1 MSRTFT
7 NPHIWKLR
15 LSSFDRTL
23 YDVRGPSDDSS
34 QPVPRKRQPLAVAT
48 AIHLAAIEETM
59 AKRHPRQSKSDA
71 TAPARPDRD
80 PKHPGATEIRVP
92 AIHDLA
98 KRLRFAPQQGR
109 IWLDDQRMML
119 MHISSL
125 GALRQE
131 LIESLGKETAR
142 GLITRIGYQ
151 AGTHDAAMAR
161 KVRAG
166 FNSYDDFLAGP
177 QLVSLE
183 GMVHC
188 EPVALDIDVQ
198 RGHYFGDFYLIDSS
212 EAEAHVASYGIG
224 NEPVCWMLIGY
235 ACGYTSAFMGRPI
248 LWREIECRG
257 MGHAK
262 CRVVGKPV
270 EEWEDAEDD
279 LRFLQIGDFVKWAPQ
294 HEAPLPAT
302 SRIAARLAAAP
313 ANSFG
318 VVGISAGFNTVCHMV
333 NKVAPTEAT
342 VLFLGE
348 SGVGKEVFAN
358 NLHRLS
364 KRADG
369 PFVAVNCASIPEH
382 LMESELFGVERG
394 GFTGATTSRPGR
406 FERADGGTLFLDEI
420 GTLSLTAQG
429 KLLRALQQ
437 GEIERVGDTRTRKVN
452 VRVIAATNVNL
463 REAAKAGQFR
473 EDLFFRLNV
482 FPIQVPP
489 LRERRDDIPLM
500 MNWFLQRLAK
510 KHDKHITG
518 FRERAVDALFAYDWP
533 GNVRELE
540 NMIERAVILAEDGG
554 SLDLCHLFTSG
565 EEIDTASFI
574 LKRSGN
580 IGQSSETAE
589 DVAPSSTAIPR
600 PGLEET
606 EVAMLRA
613 AVVEANGNL
622 SRAARVLG
630 ISRPTLAYRLR
641 KYHIPVDG
649 S

>member
-1 MSRTFT
+1 MRNGKPGSA
-7 NPHIWKLR
+7 
-15 LSSFDRTL
+15 
-23 YDVRGPSDDSS
+23 
-34 QPVPRKRQPLAVAT
+34 PRPRAG
-48 AIHLAAIEETM
+48 
-59 AKRHPRQSKSDA
+59 HPPREA
-71 TAPARPDRD
+71 G
-80 PKHPGATEIRVP
+80 HPEIRVP

-166 FNSYDDFLAGP
+166 FNTYDDFLAGP

-183 GMVHC
+183 GIVHC
-188 EPVALDIDVQ
+188 EPIALDIDVE

-212 EAEAHVASYGIG
+212 EAEAHIASYGIG
-224 NEPVCWMLIGY
+224 NDAVCWMLIGY

-270 EEWEDAEDD
+270 EEWDDPQDD
-279 LRFLQIGDFVKWAPQ
+279 LRFLQIGDFVKWSLEPQ
-294 HEAPLPAT
+294 TMLPAT
-302 SRIAARLAAAP
+302 SRIAERIARAP
-313 ANSFG
+313 ENSFG

-364 KRADG
+364 KRADK

-382 LMESELFGVERG
+382 LLESELFGVERG
-394 GFTGATTSRPGR
+394 GYTGATSSRPGR

-420 GTLSLTAQG
+420 GTLSFTAQG

-437 GEIERVGDTRTRKVN
+437 GELERVGDTRTRKID
-452 VRVIAATNVNL
+452 VRVVAATNVNL
-463 REAAKAGQFR
+463 REAVRAGQFR

-518 FRERAVDALFAYDWP
+518 FRERAVDAMFNYDWP

-554 SLDLCHLFTSG
+554 ALDLCHLFTTG
-565 EEIDTASFI
+565 EEIDVSSFI

-580 IGQSSETAE
+580 IALMDEPVETAL
-589 DVAPSSTAIPR
+589 AQASTGPGAR
-600 PGLEET
+600 PGLAET

-613 AVVEANGNL
+613 AIAEANGNL
-622 SRAARVLG
+622 SLAARVLG

-641 KYHIPVDG
+641 KYGIAAE
-649 S
+649 

>member
-1 MSRTFT
+1 M
-7 NPHIWKLR
+7 P
-15 LSSFDRTL
+15 
-23 YDVRGPSDDSS
+23 
-34 QPVPRKRQPLAVAT
+34 
-48 AIHLAAIEETM
+48 
-59 AKRHPRQSKSDA
+59 KRHTHEAGHSASPMVPPGQSAEGKTDGKRS
-71 TAPARPDRD
+71 
-80 PKHPGATEIRVP
+80 KEVRVP

-109 IWLDDQRMML
+109 IWLDEQRMML
-119 MHISSL
+119 MHVSSL

-142 GLITRIGYQ
+142 GLVTRIGYQ
-151 AGTHDAAMAR
+151 AGTRDAAMTR

-166 FNSYDDFLAGP
+166 SNSYDDFLAGP

-183 GMVHC
+183 GIVHC
-188 EPVALDIDVQ
+188 EPIALDIDVG
-198 RGHYFGDFYLIDSS
+198 RGHYFGDFYLIDCA
-212 EAEAHVASYGIG
+212 EAETHIASYGIG
-224 NEPVCWMLIGY
+224 NEAVCWMLTGY

-270 EEWEDAEDD
+270 EDWDDPQDD
-279 LRFLQIGDFVKWAPQ
+279 LRFLQIGDFAKWSLEPQ
-294 HEAPLPAT
+294 AARPTTNRVAERIAEAPEH
-302 SRIAARLAAAP
+302 SV
-313 ANSFG
+313 G

-358 NLHRLS
+358 NLHNLS

-394 GFTGATTSRPGR
+394 GYTGATSSRAGR
-406 FERADGGTLFLDEI
+406 FERANGGTLFLDEI
-420 GTLSLTAQG
+420 GTLSYTAQG

-437 GEIERVGDTRTRKVN
+437 GELERVGDTRTRKID
-452 VRVIAATNVNL
+452 VRVVAATNVNL
-463 REAAKAGQFR
+463 REAVKAGLFR

-482 FPIQVPP
+482 FPIHVPP

-518 FRERAVDALFAYDWP
+518 FRERAVDALFNYDWP

-554 SLDLCHLFTSG
+554 ALDLCHLFTTG
-565 EEIDTASFI
+565 EEIDVSSFI

-580 IGQSSETAE
+580 IGLLNEPVDA
-589 DVAPSSTAIPR
+589 APPALAGASR
-600 PGLEET
+600 PGLAET
-606 EVAMLRA
+606 EAAMLRA
-613 AVVEANGNL
+613 AVAEANGNL
-622 SRAARVLG
+622 SLAARVLG
-630 ISRPTLAYRLR
+630 ITRPKLAYRLR
-641 KYHIPVDG
+641 KYGIPVDRA
-649 S
+649 

>member
-1 MSRTFT
+1 MR
-7 NPHIWKLR
+7 NGKP
-15 LSSFDRTL
+15 
-23 YDVRGPSDDSS
+23 DSA
-34 QPVPRKRQPLAVAT
+34 PRPRAGHSPREAG
-48 AIHLAAIEETM
+48 
-59 AKRHPRQSKSDA
+59 HP
-71 TAPARPDRD
+71 
-80 PKHPGATEIRVP
+80 EIRVP

-166 FNSYDDFLAGP
+166 FNTYDDFLAGP

-183 GMVHC
+183 GIVHC
-188 EPVALDIDVQ
+188 EPIALDIDVG

-212 EAEAHVASYGIG
+212 EAEAHIASYGIG
-224 NEPVCWMLIGY
+224 NDAVCWMLIGY

-262 CRVVGKPV
+262 CRVIGKPV
-270 EEWEDAEDD
+270 EEWDDPQDD
-279 LRFLQIGDFVKWAPQ
+279 LRFLQIGDFVKWSLEPQ
-294 HEAPLPAT
+294 TMLPAT
-302 SRIAARLAAAP
+302 SRIAERIARAP
-313 ANSFG
+313 ENSFG

-364 KRADG
+364 KRADK

-394 GFTGATTSRPGR
+394 GYTGATSSRPGR

-420 GTLSLTAQG
+420 GTLSYTAQG

-437 GEIERVGDTRTRKVN
+437 GELERVGDTRTRKID

-463 REAAKAGQFR
+463 REAVKAGQFR

-482 FPIQVPP
+482 FPILVPP

-510 KHDKHITG
+510 KHDKQITG
-518 FRERAVDALFAYDWP
+518 FRERAVDAMFNYDWP

-554 SLDLCHLFTSG
+554 ALDLCHLFTTG
-565 EEIDTASFI
+565 EEIDVSSFI

-580 IGQSSETAE
+580 IALMDEPVETPS
-589 DVAPSSTAIPR
+589 APASTGPGAR
-600 PGLEET
+600 PGLAET

-613 AVVEANGNL
+613 AIAEANGNL
-622 SRAARVLG
+622 SLAARVLG

-641 KYHIPVDG
+641 KYGIAAE
-649 S
+649 

>member
-1 MSRTFT
+1 MR
-7 NPHIWKLR
+7 NGKP
-15 LSSFDRTL
+15 
-23 YDVRGPSDDSS
+23 DSA
-34 QPVPRKRQPLAVAT
+34 PRPRAGHSPREAG
-48 AIHLAAIEETM
+48 
-59 AKRHPRQSKSDA
+59 HP
-71 TAPARPDRD
+71 
-80 PKHPGATEIRVP
+80 EIRVP

-166 FNSYDDFLAGP
+166 FNTYDDFLAGP

-183 GMVHC
+183 GIVHC
-188 EPVALDIDVQ
+188 EPIALDIDVG

-212 EAEAHVASYGIG
+212 EAEAHIASYGIG
-224 NEPVCWMLIGY
+224 NDAVCWMLIGY

-262 CRVVGKPV
+262 CRVIGKPV
-270 EEWEDAEDD
+270 EEWDDPQDD
-279 LRFLQIGDFVKWAPQ
+279 LRFLQIGDFVKWSLEPQ
-294 HEAPLPAT
+294 TMLPAT
-302 SRIAARLAAAP
+302 SRIAERIARAP
-313 ANSFG
+313 ENSFG

-364 KRADG
+364 KRADK
-369 PFVAVNCASIPEH
+369 PFVAVNRASIPEH

-394 GFTGATTSRPGR
+394 GYTGATSSRPGR

-420 GTLSLTAQG
+420 GTLSYTAQG

-437 GEIERVGDTRTRKVN
+437 GELERVGDTRTRKID

-463 REAAKAGQFR
+463 REAVKAGQFR

-482 FPIQVPP
+482 FPILVPP

-510 KHDKHITG
+510 KHDKQITG
-518 FRERAVDALFAYDWP
+518 FRERAVDAMFNYDWP

-554 SLDLCHLFTSG
+554 ALDLCHLFTTG
-565 EEIDTASFI
+565 EEIDVSSFI

-580 IGQSSETAE
+580 IALMDEPVETPS
-589 DVAPSSTAIPR
+589 APASTGPGAR
-600 PGLEET
+600 PGLAET

-613 AVVEANGNL
+613 AIAEANGNL
-622 SRAARVLG
+622 SLAARVLG

-641 KYHIPVDG
+641 KYGIAAE
-649 S
+649 

>member
-1 MSRTFT
+1 MSRSEMR
-7 NPHIWKLR
+7 NGKP
-15 LSSFDRTL
+15 
-23 YDVRGPSDDSS
+23 DSA
-34 QPVPRKRQPLAVAT
+34 PRPRAGHSPREAG
-48 AIHLAAIEETM
+48 
-59 AKRHPRQSKSDA
+59 HP
-71 TAPARPDRD
+71 
-80 PKHPGATEIRVP
+80 EIRVP

-166 FNSYDDFLAGP
+166 FNTYDDFLAGP

-183 GMVHC
+183 GIVHC
-188 EPVALDIDVQ
+188 EPIALDIDVG

-212 EAEAHVASYGIG
+212 EAEAHIASYGIG
-224 NEPVCWMLIGY
+224 NDAVCWMLIGY

-262 CRVVGKPV
+262 CRVIGKPV
-270 EEWEDAEDD
+270 EEWDDPRDD
-279 LRFLQIGDFVKWAPQ
+279 LRFLQIGDFVKWSLEPQ
-294 HEAPLPAT
+294 TMLPAT
-302 SRIAARLAAAP
+302 SRIAERIARAP
-313 ANSFG
+313 ENSFG

-364 KRADG
+364 KRADK

-394 GFTGATTSRPGR
+394 GYTGATSSRPGR

-420 GTLSLTAQG
+420 GTLSYTAQG

-437 GEIERVGDTRTRKVN
+437 GELERVGDTRTRKID

-463 REAAKAGQFR
+463 REAVKAGQFR

-482 FPIQVPP
+482 FPILVPP

-510 KHDKHITG
+510 KHDKQITG
-518 FRERAVDALFAYDWP
+518 FRERAVDAMFNYDWP

-554 SLDLCHLFTSG
+554 ALDLCHLFTTG
-565 EEIDTASFI
+565 EEIDVSSFI

-580 IGQSSETAE
+580 IALMDEPVETPS
-589 DVAPSSTAIPR
+589 APASTGPGAR
-600 PGLEET
+600 PGLAET

-613 AVVEANGNL
+613 AIAEANGNL
-622 SRAARVLG
+622 SLAARVLG

-641 KYHIPVDG
+641 KYGIAAE
-649 S
+649 